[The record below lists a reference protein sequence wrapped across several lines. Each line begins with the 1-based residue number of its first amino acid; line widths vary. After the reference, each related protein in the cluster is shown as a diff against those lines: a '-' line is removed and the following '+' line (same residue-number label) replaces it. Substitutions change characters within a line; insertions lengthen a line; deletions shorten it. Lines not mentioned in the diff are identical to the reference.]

1 MLENKDGVYIKFL
14 IVYYNYF
21 VWEKMY
27 VFNYILMIINY
38 FREFICNKI

>member
-1 MLENKDGVYIKFL
+1 MLGKKDRVYIKFL
-14 IVYYNYF
+14 IVYYNYY

-27 VFNYILMIINY
+27 VFNYISMIINY